1 MNLEI
6 IKEDVMFKKEW
17 MINLLGKKKKEGMK
31 LKKSKS
37 KILLMTKNE

>member
-17 MINLLGKKKKEGMK
+17 MINLLGKKKKKEGRK
-31 LKKSKS
+31 LKKVRVRFY
-37 KILLMTKNE
+37 

>member
-17 MINLLGKKKKEGMK
+17 MINLLGKKKKRKEG
-31 LKKSKS
+31 
-37 KILLMTKNE
+37 N

>member
-17 MINLLGKKKKEGMK
+17 MINLLGKKKKGRNEI
-31 LKKSKS
+31 KKK
-37 KILLMTKNE
+37 